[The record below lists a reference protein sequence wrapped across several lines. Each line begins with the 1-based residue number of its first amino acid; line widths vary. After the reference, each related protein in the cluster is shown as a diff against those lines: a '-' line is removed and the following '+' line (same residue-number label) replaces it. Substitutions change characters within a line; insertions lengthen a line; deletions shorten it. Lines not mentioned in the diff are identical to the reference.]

1 MFKDFPMEIITGIE
15 KIDLQHME
23 LISRIRKLHESF
35 LTGTNKETLLETF
48 YYIKNYMNEHFNLE
62 ESYMAD
68 LDYPHAKRHTAFHK
82 EFFEKYSKLEKLFNE
97 EGVSSDFNLDFN
109 VQLIDWL
116 KEHVLMEDKELAR
129 FILGNNGVKEQEAVD
144 LNLNNE

>member
-23 LISRIRKLHESF
+23 LVSRIRNLHESF

-68 LDYPHAKRHTAFHK
+68 LDYPHAERHMAFHK

-97 EGVSSDFNLDFN
+97 KGVSSDFNLDFN

-116 KEHVLMEDKELAR
+116 KKHVLMEDKELAR

-144 LNLNNE
+144 